1 MKFKRYFKTAL
12 LACRFSAL
20 FATAIGKFQL
30 CYINLILKCRI
41 HKFFKKRGIYGD
53 KHAAL

>member
-20 FATAIGKFQL
+20 FAAAIDKFQL

-41 HKFFKKRGIYGD
+41 HKFFKKGD
-53 KHAAL
+53 LWT